1 MSDILFDANSV
12 KCVTFDKFIC
22 FPINLFDC
30 LLLDFRI
37 SWIGEVTVIVSQ
49 DCTDSERHILN

>member
-12 KCVTFDKFIC
+12 KCVTFDKFIS
-22 FPINLFDC
+22 

-37 SWIGEVTVIVSQ
+37 SWIGEVTAIVSQ
-49 DCTDSERHILN
+49 DCTDSERNVLN